1 MLVWL
6 STVITKKRLGWL
18 RTLARIARRIQADLL
33 FSGTVRAA
41 FYCALAVRFMQAP
54 FVWNAQDFWLSETR
68 PRVTALD
75 RLGKKFLCRS
85 ASLIIANSKATCE
98 HLPRSDKLR
107 VVHNGILIERYEP
120 STAAAQDFRR
130 RYQIPGQSPLVRM
143 AALEGPPELSYDGLS
158 SAGLHSGPDA
168 GFACRNG
175 SQRPHT
181 SAAQPPANLT
191 GLGCGSDPGFK
202 WIGGSGYI
210 VLLPHL
216 SVLYHKY

>member
-1 MLVWL
+1 
-6 STVITKKRLGWL
+6 
-18 RTLARIARRIQADLL
+18 
-33 FSGTVRAA
+33 
-41 FYCALAVRFMQAP
+41 MQAP

-143 AALEGPPELSYDGLS
+143 AARMRSWKGHRSLLTMASQVLAYIQGLMRALPAEMEASDRIHLLLNPRQTLSDWAAEVIQASNGLVV
-158 SAGLHSGPDA
+158 
-168 GFACRNG
+168 
-175 SQRPHT
+175 QVT
-181 SAAQPPANLT
+181 
-191 GLGCGSDPGFK
+191 
-202 WIGGSGYI
+202 
-210 VLLPHL
+210 
-216 SVLYHKY
+216 